1 MRLRC
6 NLPDTLALRDGQPYA
21 WFATNK
27 VRSCVWEPAAVRVP
41 APAEPPCLPPN
52 PPPGVH
58 PTHHHACPSRQSLQ
72 EGHVVQRGAAQASFA
87 DVRAHLVA
95 CALDGATARCPPFVA
110 IMRLA
115 DGTPKLL
122 SRAALDALCDRL
134 AAHLEAGERGD
145 PQHTPAL
152 LQVQKPRSGWVPGM
166 AATCSAAAM

>member
-6 NLPDTLALRDGQPYA
+6 NLPDTLVLRDGQPYA

-27 VRSCVWEPAAVRVP
+27 VRSRWHEAEPIAA
-41 APAEPPCLPPN
+41 PPCLPSRLEPICE
-52 PPPGVH
+52 
-58 PTHHHACPSRQSLQ
+58 PTLLPLNLPSSVQ
-72 EGHVVQRGAAQASFA
+72 EGYVVQRGAAQSSFA
-87 DVRAHLVA
+87 DMRAHLVA
-95 CALDGATARCPPFVA
+95 CALDGATGRCPPFVA

-134 AAHLEAGERGD
+134 AAQLEAGERGD

-152 LQVQKPRSGWVPGM
+152 LQVRE
-166 AATCSAAAM
+166 AAGRQAS